1 MVEGLEGGLHG
12 GKAPSHQRLT
22 VPEAARELGITEAA
36 VRGRIKRGTL
46 RSYRE
51 SGKVYVLLRGGASA
65 TNRDAPTDAPTD
77 QSELIAVLREQLAE
91 ERGARRRADTIIAQ
105 LTQANATLA
114 ARIPELEAP
123 TVPREPPESADEAPD
138 PAEPRSSTEGQQEQA
153 SRPQEEQRSWWR
165 RWFG

>member
-1 MVEGLEGGLHG
+1 MGEGRQSGGES
-12 GKAPSHQRLT
+12 PSNQRLT
-22 VPEAARELGITEAA
+22 VPEAAAELGITEAA

-51 SGKVYVLLRGGASA
+51 SGKVYVLLEGAAST
-65 TNRDAPTDAPTD
+65 TNRDTPTDKPTD

-91 ERGARRRADTIIAQ
+91 EREARRRADTIIAQ

-123 TVPREPPESADEAPD
+123 IEPREPPESATRTSDTAQ
-138 PAEPRSSTEGQQEQA
+138 PRST
-153 SRPQEEQRSWWR
+153 PEEAREPSSPPSWWR
-165 RWFG
+165 RIFGG

>member
-51 SGKVYVLLRGGASA
+51 SGKVYVLLEGDASA

-77 QSELIAVLREQLAE
+77 QSELIDVLREQLAE
-91 ERGARRRADTIIAQ
+91 EREARRRADTIIAQ

-114 ARIPELEAP
+114 ARIPELE
-123 TVPREPPESADEAPD
+123 PPESTSEPSDTPEPQSAP
-138 PAEPRSSTEGQQEQA
+138 EEQQEVTSQ
-153 SRPQEEQRSWWR
+153 PQERSWWR
-165 RWFG
+165 RMFGG